1 MAEISA
7 RGSKGH
13 HTFYLSVTEVAN
25 SINVANNTNKVN
37 INFWLVDDNNWY
49 FDTWGSRL
57 TYSVDVN
64 GTTYSGNLPN
74 HDTKTTYIITNQE
87 LTVAHDSDGAKTISF
102 SFSTTDS
109 TGQSYTPGTASA
121 SGKLTLSV
129 IPRASDI
136 SLSVSSFTVTSSSG
150 NAFQFTITPKTD
162 SFYNRMRYTLGSAS
176 WSGTYDTGTKTGNFN
191 NAELLNALP
200 TATSGTLTV
209 YCDTYSDKGYSNLV
223 GTTSKSIPISID
235 TNYIKP
241 TISLGDLTINT
252 SYISDYAV
260 AWYSKVQSDWS
271 ASVGYG
277 ATSKTTY
284 FSSNYGTLDTK
295 SSTANS
301 GTVISAWTPQS
312 STDYTFTISAYVKD
326 SRGAISATVS
336 KSIKVWGYQA
346 PTATI
351 RAYRVADRTSTT
363 EDGSGQYVYVTFSG
377 AVRSSINGQ
386 NSIQSA
392 TCTATGY
399 VTGNVTNGQH
409 FALPET
415 QSATFT
421 VTVKDKM
428 ATTKASVLVGTVRY
442 ALDLLDDGN
451 GNVGVGLGGL
461 ASSGYVFS
469 PLHASLA
476 QQTDGVSYFSVGSP
490 DKETGRTYSYFRAG
504 GGTLYFGNG
513 EKGSNWVGWLTAINQ
528 AGTSKELINVNQS
541 LDVNFLGNAT
551 SATTATTATNAESV
565 NNTLI
570 NPTSATTYYVP
581 FVTGTGYQTLH
592 QNDGLRLL
600 GRNGTAS
607 VEGYSELTLGNGI
620 ANGTADNKT
629 GWLRLHAPTGY
640 YAEITMS
647 SNASANRIIYFPNIS
662 GTLAIHDT
670 TLWTGKLLGGNSQ
683 AIDMSAYNRIRV
695 YAMTWGVQ
703 HVFEIDLSESGKAVS
718 GSGLTDTTW
727 PWQGGSTVPH
737 RDGAGTTGGHLTYY
751 SVSCKVG
758 SDKKSIWITSI
769 GYQNIQSSYNAY
781 VQALNN
787 GQYYVYR
794 VDGIL

>member
-1 MAEISA
+1 MAEYKATS
-7 RGSKGH
+7 GSYTTTLTITEGQYNVSNNTSPV
-13 HTFYLSVTEVAN
+13 TFSLTLTKNSGTGLWN
-25 SINVANNTNKVN
+25 SDSCPWSIN
-37 INFWLVDDNNWY
+37 I
-49 FDTWGSRL
+49 
-57 TYSVDVN
+57 N
-64 GTTYSGNLPN
+64 GTQYSGTFTY
-74 HDTKTTYIITNQE
+74 DFRSTTTITLKGNTTQ
-87 LTVAHDSDGAKTISF
+87 TITHDSDGSKKIAV
-102 SFSTTDS
+102 
-109 TGQSYTPGTASA
+109 SA
-121 SGKLTLSV
+121 SVDMNNTPYVYTMSPSGELTLAT

-136 SLSVSSFTVTSSSG
+136 SLSVSSYTVTTSSG
-150 NAFQFTITPKTD
+150 NAFQFTITAKSN
-162 SFYNRMRYTLGSAS
+162 SFYNKMRYTLGSTS
-176 WSGTYDTGTKTGNFN
+176 WSGNYGTGTKTGNFN

-209 YCDTYSDKGYSNLV
+209 YCDTYSDSGYSNLV
-223 GTTSKSIPISID
+223 GTTSVAISISID

-241 TISLGDLTINT
+241 TISLGDLSINT
-252 SYISDYAV
+252 SYISGYAV
-260 AWYSKVQSDWS
+260 AWYSKVQSAWS

-284 FSSNYGTLDTK
+284 FSSNYGTLDTT

-351 RAYRVADRTSTT
+351 RAYRVADSTSTT
-363 EDGSGQYVYVTFSG
+363 EDGSGTYVYVTFSG

-386 NSIQSA
+386 NSIQS
-392 TCTATGY
+392 TSCTATGY
-399 VTGNVTNGQH
+399 VTGSVTSGQH

-476 QQTDGVSYFSVGSP
+476 QQTDGVSYFSVGTP

-513 EKGSNWVGWLTAINQ
+513 EKGSEWVGWLTAINQ

-551 SATTATTATNAESV
+551 SATTATNAESV

-581 FVTGTGYQTLH
+581 FVNGTGYQTLH

-640 YAEITMS
+640 YAEITMA

-670 TLWTGKLLGGNSQ
+670 TLWTGKLLGGTSQ
-683 AIDMSAYNRIRV
+683 AIDMSAYSRIRV

-718 GSGLTDTTW
+718 GSGLTDPEL

-737 RDGAGTTGGHLTYY
+737 RDGVGTTGGHLTYY
-751 SVSCKVG
+751 SVSCKVNTT
-758 SDKKSIWITSI
+758 KTTLWITSI

-794 VDGIL
+794 VDGII